1 MPVQK
6 DSVMENKRN
15 IRTRVPAVEHAARIL
30 RYFTTHD
37 AGSANLTEICQA
49 LGLYKSRGHAIL
61 KTMAEY
67 GLIER
72 DEATKRYSLGP
83 ALVPLSRKFLKHLD
97 IREKAL
103 PFLETLAHETGGT
116 ALLGI
121 TSEEHLIVI
130 AKRDGDTRL
139 GITIEI
145 GHRFHVTAGA
155 HGKAIVSFLSDEM
168 YKKIMKGKSLY
179 FYGNAENYDQ
189 ERLLK
194 EMEACRKNGYALD
207 IGDLQSGIHAAAAP
221 VFAGKGNTTGAMI
234 VIGTFPKKKAPA
246 IGKKVREAAGKLST
260 AMGASMPDIF
270 NPNTFAKDQNSTT
283 IKNNSNSGP
292 KS

>member
-1 MPVQK
+1 MPKRK
-6 DSVMENKRN
+6 DGGIGSEKN
-15 IRTRVPAVEHAARIL
+15 IRTMVPAVEHAARIL
-30 RYFTTHD
+30 HYFSTLD

-103 PFLETLAHETGGT
+103 PFLENLARETGGT

-121 TSEEHLIVI
+121 ISGEHLIVT

-145 GHRFHVTAGA
+145 GHRFQVTAGA
-155 HGKAIVSFLSDEM
+155 HGKAIVSFLADEK
-168 YKKIMKGKSLY
+168 YKKIMEGKKLY
-179 FYGNAENYDQ
+179 FYGNAEHYDQ
-189 ERLLK
+189 ERLLEEIK
-194 EMEACRKNGYALD
+194 DCRKNGYALD
-207 IGDLQSGIHAAAAP
+207 MGDLQPGIHAAAAP
-221 VFAGKGNTTGAMI
+221 VFTGKGSVTGTLI
-234 VIGTFPKKKAPA
+234 VIGTFPKEKAPA
-246 IGKKVREAAGKLST
+246 IGERVREAAGGLST
-260 AMGASMPDIF
+260 AMGAQTPDIF
-270 NPNTFAKDQNSTT
+270 NLNQAIS
-283 IKNNSNSGP
+283 S
-292 KS
+292 